1 MAQANYVP
9 NALCAPIT
17 GGHAKRSTNS
27 VRMTSAELIAGVAKY
42 APRPIFEPFA
52 LKVPGPLNC
61 HQFDPLLSDLPA
73 GVVGAPKLAGTAR
86 RVS

>member
-17 GGHAKRSTNS
+17 GAHAKRSTNP
-27 VRMTSAELIAGVAKY
+27 ELIAGVAKY
-42 APRPIFEPFA
+42 APRSIFERTA
-52 LKVPGPLNC
+52 LKVPCPLNF
-61 HQFDPLLSDLPA
+61 HQIDALPTDLAA
-73 GVVGAPKLAGTAR
+73 GVAGTPQVAGTAW

>member
-17 GGHAKRSTNS
+17 GAHAKRSTNS
-27 VRMTSAELIAGVAKY
+27 VRMTSAELTGVAKY
-42 APRPIFEPFA
+42 APRPIFEPSA
-52 LKVPGPLNC
+52 LKVPGPLNF

-73 GVVGAPKLAGTAR
+73 GVVGTPKLAGTAR

>member
-17 GGHAKRSTNS
+17 GAHAKRSTNS
-27 VRMTSAELIAGVAKY
+27 VRLTSAELIAGVAI
-42 APRPIFEPFA
+42 APRPIFEPSA
-52 LKVPGPLNC
+52 LKVPGPLNF
-61 HQFDPLLSDLPA
+61 HQFDPLLFDLPA
-73 GVVGAPKLAGTAR
+73 GVVGTPKLAGTPR

>member
-17 GGHAKRSTNS
+17 GAHAKRSTNS
-27 VRMTSAELIAGVAKY
+27 VPTASAELIAGAAKY
-42 APRPIFEPFA
+42 APRSIFEPSA
-52 LKVPGPLNC
+52 LKAPGPLDF
-61 HQFDPLLSDLPA
+61 HQIDALLSDLPA
-73 GVVGAPKLAGTAR
+73 GMAGTPQLAGTAW